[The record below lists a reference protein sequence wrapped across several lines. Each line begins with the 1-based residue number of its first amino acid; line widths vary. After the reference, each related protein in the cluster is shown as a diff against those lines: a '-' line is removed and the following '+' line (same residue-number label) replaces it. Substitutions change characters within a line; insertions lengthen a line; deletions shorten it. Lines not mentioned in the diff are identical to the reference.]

1 MDQVASPA
9 APAATWELCT
19 KLCMQNPDCES
30 VFWDT
35 SAVAGGGDAMCTQL
49 KGMLDI
55 LRGLIKRGLKI
66 LNT

>member
-1 MDQVASPA
+1 MQVLLPA
-9 APAATWELCT
+9 
-19 KLCMQNPDCES
+19 KHNKSSKKKNPDCES